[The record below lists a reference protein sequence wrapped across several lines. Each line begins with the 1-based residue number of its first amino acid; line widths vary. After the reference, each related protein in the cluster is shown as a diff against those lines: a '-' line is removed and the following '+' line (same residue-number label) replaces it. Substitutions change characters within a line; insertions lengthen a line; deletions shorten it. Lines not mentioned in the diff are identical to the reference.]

1 MIFDIHTHHAAP
13 QPEGV
18 VSVDSV
24 DFVPVAGQVYSVGL
38 HPWRSDVDAAAI
50 ESLRKAALYPDV
62 VAIGECGLDTGRGA
76 PLYSQILTLRACI
89 EIARESDK
97 PMVMHD
103 VKSHAQIIGMH
114 RQMNPEGRWCIHGFR
129 GKPGVA
135 AMLLAEGFYLSYG
148 ERFNPES
155 LKATPAERLLAET
168 DDSCLDIEQVIA
180 RIGAVRTDIGDI
192 RSVLAAN
199 AARFLGIQNK
209 L

>member
-1 MIFDIHTHHAAP
+1 MILDIHTHHCAP

-18 VSVDSV
+18 VSADSV
-24 DFVPVAGQVYSVGL
+24 DFAPEAGQAYSVGL
-38 HPWRSDVDAAAI
+38 HPWRTDVDAAAI
-50 ESLRKAALYPDV
+50 DSLRKAARHPEV

-89 EIARESDK
+89 EIARDSGK
-97 PMVMHD
+97 PMVIHD

-155 LKATPAERLLAET
+155 LKTTPADRLLAET
-168 DDSCLDIEQVIA
+168 DDSDLDIEQVIE

-192 RSVLAAN
+192 RSVLADN